1 MDKREERFYYYLS
14 NWLIRLS
21 QLSHKHQFKTLNMF
35 NMKNLLFVV
44 MLLIIFSCSSG
55 NNKDTQNISLVKKYV
70 EAVENFDYETMALL
84 LDDNYLG
91 IGPSSTDSIQ
101 KSRAIE
107 SWQKSSE
114 LYSKIKY
121 NRAQYIAVT
130 IDEGDLTGD
139 WVSNWALVHIVYQE
153 DNGSVKLW
161 ANTVYQIE
169 NERIIRSYTFYNE
182 AEVLEQLGYV
192 FINPNDL

>member
-1 MDKREERFYYYLS
+1 MFDDYLS

-21 QLSHKHQFKTLNMF
+21 QQGHKHQFKTLKMF
-35 NMKNLLFVV
+35 KMKYLFFVV
-44 MLLIIFSCSSG
+44 MSLIIFSCSSG

-70 EAVENFDYETMALL
+70 EAVENFDYETMASL

-101 KSRAIE
+101 KTQAIE
-107 SWQKSSE
+107 SWQQSSE

-139 WVSNWALVHIVYQE
+139 WVSNWALVNIIYQE
-153 DNGSVKLW
+153 ENRSVDLW

-169 NERIIRSYTFYNE
+169 NERITRSYTFYNE